1 MQYSTCMSVS
11 SNFISFKIDY
21 ATTRKV
27 IHTVNITIS
36 PPRLKHL
43 WFQDIA
49 RFKKSW
55 FLINTEKKNS
65 NTRKDN
71 VWWRAYENGC
81 KDSLLAT
88 SESTTGANK

>member
-55 FLINTEKKNS
+55 FLINTEKK
-65 NTRKDN
+65 TVIQEKIMCGGGHMKMD
-71 VWWRAYENGC
+71 AKTAC
-81 KDSLLAT
+81 
-88 SESTTGANK
+88 